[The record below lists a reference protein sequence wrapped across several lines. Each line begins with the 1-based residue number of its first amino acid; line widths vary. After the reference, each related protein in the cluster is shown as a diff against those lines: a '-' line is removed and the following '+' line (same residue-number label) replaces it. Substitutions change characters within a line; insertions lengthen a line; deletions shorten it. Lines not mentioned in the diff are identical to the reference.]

1 MIATQDFLV
10 KRFET
15 FNHAYFDG
23 ALPPVPIK
31 LGRAVR
37 SLGSCTYKKRRK
49 LFGKQEYY
57 DFCLHIST
65 RYDLP
70 EDELEDIL
78 LHEMIHYEIL
88 VNQRQDTSAHG
99 RLFRA
104 RMKQF
109 NEQYGRHISVSH
121 RHALPPVAAPKDLKP
136 QLVALVHMKDGRIG
150 VKRLPANLRRS
161 ASQRSESQPTDRQQR
176 GAGQTSK
183 RQSESQKR
191 SAGHMSQRQ
200 SMSQP
205 GDWQEM
211 DSRQNDTL
219 QADRQALG
227 SRQNDTQQIV
237 LQRSDLLRMNAYR
250 RGLLRSGEVASVDF
264 YINNDPYF
272 LRFPKSSALNIFF
285 PADPDLLTH
294 FSTARL
300 LQL

>member
-1 MIATQDFLV
+1 MIATLEFLV
-10 KRFET
+10 ERFET
-15 FNHAYFDG
+15 FNHAFFGG

-49 LFGKQEYY
+49 LFGKLEYY

-70 EDELEDIL
+70 EEELEDIL

-121 RHALPPVAAPKDLKP
+121 RYALPPVAAPKEMRP
-136 QLVALVHMKDGRIG
+136 QVVARVLMKNGRIG
-150 VKRLPANLRRS
+150 VKRLPASLRRS
-161 ASQRSESQPTDRQQR
+161 ESP
-176 GAGQTSK
+176 
-183 RQSESQKR
+183 
-191 SAGHMSQRQ
+191 
-200 SMSQP
+200 
-205 GDWQEM
+205 
-211 DSRQNDTL
+211 
-219 QADRQALG
+219 
-227 SRQNDTQQIV
+227 QIV
-237 LQRSDLLRMNAYR
+237 LPRRDLQRINAYR
-250 RGLLRSGEVASVDF
+250 RGLLHSGEVASVDF
-264 YINNDPYF
+264 YLTDDPYF

-285 PADPDLLTH
+285 PADPDLPAH
-294 FSTARL
+294 FTAARL
-300 LQL
+300 LAF

>member
-1 MIATQDFLV
+1 MIATLDFLV

-49 LFGKQEYY
+49 LFGKLEYY

-70 EDELEDIL
+70 EEELEDIL

-88 VNQRQDTSAHG
+88 VNQQQDTSAHG

-104 RMKQF
+104 RMNQF
-109 NEQYGRHISVSH
+109 NEQYGRHIAVSH
-121 RHALPPVAAPKDLKP
+121 RHALPPVAAPKVMKP
-136 QLVALVHMKDGRIG
+136 QVVALVQMKDGRLG
-150 VKRLPANLRRS
+150 VKRLPASLPWGK
-161 ASQRSESQPTDRQQR
+161 SQQMNQRLSETQLTARQQV
-176 GAGQTSK
+176 AV
-183 RQSESQKR
+183 
-191 SAGHMSQRQ
+191 H
-200 SMSQP
+200 
-205 GDWQEM
+205 
-211 DSRQNDTL
+211 
-219 QADRQALG
+219 
-227 SRQNDTQQIV
+227 QNDTQQMV
-237 LQRSDLLRMNAYR
+237 LQRSDLLRVNAYR

-264 YINNDPYF
+264 YITDDPYF

-294 FSTARL
+294 FSAGRL

>member
-1 MIATQDFLV
+1 MIATLDFLV

-49 LFGKQEYY
+49 LFGKTEYY
-57 DFCLHIST
+57 DFCIHVST

-70 EDELEDIL
+70 EEELEDVL

-121 RHALPPVAAPKDLKP
+121 RHALPPVAAPKDAKP
-136 QLVALVHMKDGRIG
+136 QVVALVRMKDGRTG
-150 VKRLPANLRRS
+150 VKRLPADQRRIS
-161 ASQRSESQPTDRQQR
+161 
-176 GAGQTSK
+176 
-183 RQSESQKR
+183 
-191 SAGHMSQRQ
+191 
-200 SMSQP
+200 
-205 GDWQEM
+205 
-211 DSRQNDTL
+211 
-219 QADRQALG
+219 
-227 SRQNDTQQIV
+227 
-237 LQRSDLLRMNAYR
+237 AYR

-264 YINNDPYF
+264 YLSDDPYF

-294 FSTARL
+294 FTSATPL
-300 LQL
+300 GFS

>member
-1 MIATQDFLV
+1 MIATLEFLV

-15 FNHAYFDG
+15 FNHAFFDG

-49 LFGKQEYY
+49 LFGKLEYY

-70 EDELEDIL
+70 EEELEDIL

-121 RHALPPVAAPKDLKP
+121 RHALLPVATPKDRRP
-136 QLVALVHMKDGRIG
+136 QVVALVQMKNGRIG
-150 VKRLPANLRRS
+150 VKRLPAS
-161 ASQRSESQPTDRQQR
+161 PQRSESPQMALPR
-176 GAGQTSK
+176 
-183 RQSESQKR
+183 SESPQM
-191 SAGHMSQRQ
+191 A
-200 SMSQP
+200 
-205 GDWQEM
+205 
-211 DSRQNDTL
+211 
-219 QADRQALG
+219 
-227 SRQNDTQQIV
+227 
-237 LQRSDLLRMNAYR
+237 LLRSESPQMLLPRRDMQRIYAYR

-264 YINNDPYF
+264 YLTDDPYF

-285 PADPDLLTH
+285 PADPDLTAH
-294 FSTARL
+294 FTAARL
-300 LQL
+300 LAF

>member
-1 MIATQDFLV
+1 MIATLDFLV

-49 LFGKQEYY
+49 WFGKLEYY

-70 EDELEDIL
+70 EEELEDIL

-88 VNQRQDTSAHG
+88 VNQLQDTSAHG

-121 RHALPPVAAPKDLKP
+121 RYTLPPVAAPKEMRP
-136 QLVALVHMKDGRIG
+136 QVVARVLMKNGRIG
-150 VKRLPANLRRS
+150 VKRLPAS
-161 ASQRSESQPTDRQQR
+161 
-176 GAGQTSK
+176 
-183 RQSESQKR
+183 
-191 SAGHMSQRQ
+191 
-200 SMSQP
+200 
-205 GDWQEM
+205 
-211 DSRQNDTL
+211 
-219 QADRQALG
+219 
-227 SRQNDTQQIV
+227 
-237 LQRSDLLRMNAYR
+237 LQRINAYR

-264 YINNDPYF
+264 YLTDDPYF

-285 PADPDLLTH
+285 PADPDLPAH
-294 FSTARL
+294 FTAARL
-300 LQL
+300 LAL

>member
-1 MIATQDFLV
+1 MIATLDFLV

-49 LFGKQEYY
+49 WFGKLEYY

-70 EDELEDIL
+70 EEELEDIL

-88 VNQRQDTSAHG
+88 VNQLQDTSAHG

-121 RHALPPVAAPKDLKP
+121 RHALPPVATPKDRKP
-136 QLVALVHMKDGRIG
+136 QVVALVHMKNGRIG
-150 VKRLPANLRRS
+150 VKRLPAS
-161 ASQRSESQPTDRQQR
+161 
-176 GAGQTSK
+176 
-183 RQSESQKR
+183 
-191 SAGHMSQRQ
+191 
-200 SMSQP
+200 
-205 GDWQEM
+205 
-211 DSRQNDTL
+211 
-219 QADRQALG
+219 
-227 SRQNDTQQIV
+227 
-237 LQRSDLLRMNAYR
+237 LQRINAYR
-250 RGLLRSGEVASVDF
+250 RGLLHSGEVVSVDF
-264 YINNDPYF
+264 YLTDDPYF
-272 LRFPKSSALNIFF
+272 LRFPRSSALNIFF
-285 PADPDLLTH
+285 PADPDLPAH
-294 FSTARL
+294 FTAARL
-300 LQL
+300 LAF

>member
-1 MIATQDFLV
+1 MIATLDFLV

-49 LFGKQEYY
+49 WFGKLEYY

-70 EDELEDIL
+70 EEELEDIL

-88 VNQRQDTSAHG
+88 VNQLQDTSAHG

-121 RHALPPVAAPKDLKP
+121 RHALPPVATPKDRRP
-136 QLVALVHMKDGRIG
+136 QVVALVHMKNGRIG
-150 VKRLPANLRRS
+150 VKRLPAS
-161 ASQRSESQPTDRQQR
+161 
-176 GAGQTSK
+176 
-183 RQSESQKR
+183 
-191 SAGHMSQRQ
+191 
-200 SMSQP
+200 
-205 GDWQEM
+205 
-211 DSRQNDTL
+211 
-219 QADRQALG
+219 
-227 SRQNDTQQIV
+227 
-237 LQRSDLLRMNAYR
+237 LQRINAYR
-250 RGLLRSGEVASVDF
+250 RGLLHSGEVVSVDF
-264 YINNDPYF
+264 YLTDDPYF

-294 FSTARL
+294 FTAARL
-300 LQL
+300 LAF

>member
-1 MIATQDFLV
+1 MIATLDFLV

-49 LFGKQEYY
+49 LFGKREYY

-70 EDELEDIL
+70 EEELEDIL

-109 NEQYGRHISVSH
+109 NDQYGRHISVSH
-121 RHALPPVAAPKDLKP
+121 HHALPPVAAPKDMKP

-150 VKRLPANLRRS
+150 VKRLPASL
-161 ASQRSESQPTDRQQR
+161 QRSESQKVHQRKSESQQTDRQ
-176 GAGQTSK
+176 
-183 RQSESQKR
+183 EVV
-191 SAGHMSQRQ
+191 
-200 SMSQP
+200 
-205 GDWQEM
+205 
-211 DSRQNDTL
+211 
-219 QADRQALG
+219 
-227 SRQNDTQQIV
+227 SRQNDTQQMV
-237 LQRSDLLRMNAYR
+237 LQRSDLLRVNAYR
-250 RGLLRSGEVASVDF
+250 RGLLRSGEVASIDF
-264 YINNDPYF
+264 YITDDPYF
-272 LRFPKSSALNIFF
+272 LHFPKSSALNIFF

-294 FSTARL
+294 FSAARL
-300 LQL
+300 LAL